1 MNKTINNIRP
11 LLVQYAVAA
20 LINIAYV
27 VIMLSNGTTFYN
39 LQMPEGKYA
48 KNAMNGTDV
57 MTYVQP
63 ARNFLVHGVF
73 GTGTDADYHRTIGYP
88 MFLSF
93 FMKVFG
99 NVWLYGVFFAQ
110 SLLFAAVYPMLF
122 IINRELLGGGDR
134 VFYAAMLFLTV
145 SGCFIVTTPV
155 VLTDMF
161 FSTIFMCGLC
171 LGVMSVVRQ
180 RLSYLILH
188 VVFMG
193 YAAEVRPTLALYPI
207 LNAAVLII
215 VARRAGVI
223 NTNKIRA
230 WIAAATLALMVV
242 CNGPAIR
249 NYINHGFFESTDIV
263 AINLYDCLM
272 VEVLFLEGR
281 VDIYH
286 TANREIAQI
295 ADVHEQIKRK
305 KAVAFQV
312 FRDYP
317 ATTIGKIVTHAQT
330 ILLKLPWLDTAAL
343 AGVDLSPGAYD
354 KLTPKQT
361 IIEGAF
367 GTVITLCYTLIYVL
381 FASFVIRSLRD
392 RQFLFGLTIMGIAV
406 YFLFPPFIAGG
417 GFRMTLPVIGIIALC
432 SFNELG
438 RYFNNGPR
446 AA

>member
-1 MNKTINNIRP
+1 MVKTINTFRP
-11 LLVQYAVAA
+11 LVVQYVFAA
-20 LINIAYV
+20 LINVAYV
-27 VIMLSNGTTFYN
+27 VIMLSNGTTSFN
-39 LQMPEGKYA
+39 LQMPEGKYS

-88 MFLSF
+88 LFLSF

-99 NVWLYGVFFAQ
+99 NLWLYGVFFAQ
-110 SLLFAAVYPMLF
+110 ALLFAAVYPMLF
-122 IINRELLGGGDR
+122 IINREFLGGGDK
-134 VFYAAMLFLTV
+134 VFYQAMLFLTV

-161 FSTIFMCGLC
+161 FSTIFTCGLC
-171 LGVMSVVRQ
+171 LGVMSIIRQ
-180 RLSYLILH
+180 RLIYLILH
-188 VVFMG
+188 VLLMG
-193 YAAEVRPTLALYPI
+193 YAAEVRPTLALYPL

-215 VARRAGVI
+215 AARRAGII

-230 WIAAATLALMVV
+230 WIAASTLALMVV

-272 VEVLFLEGR
+272 VEVLFLEDR
-281 VDIYH
+281 IDIYH

-295 ADVHEQIKRK
+295 AGAEGQIKRK

-312 FRDYP
+312 FWDYP
-317 ATTIGKIVTHAQT
+317 ATTMGKIVTHAET

-354 KLTPKQT
+354 KLSPKQT
-361 IIEGAF
+361 IIEGAL
-367 GTVITLCYTLIYVL
+367 GTVITLCYTLIYCL
-381 FASFVIRSLRD
+381 FASFIIRILRD
-392 RQFLFGLTIMGIAV
+392 RQLLFALAIAGIAV

-417 GFRMTLPVIGIIALC
+417 GFRMTLPIIGIIALC

-438 RYFNNGPR
+438 RYFPMNIR
-446 AA
+446 